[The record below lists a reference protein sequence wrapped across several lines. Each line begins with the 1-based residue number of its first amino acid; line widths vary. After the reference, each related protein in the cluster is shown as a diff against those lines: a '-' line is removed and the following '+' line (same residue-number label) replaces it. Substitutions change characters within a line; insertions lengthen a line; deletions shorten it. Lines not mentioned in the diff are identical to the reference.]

1 MASNMPRQ
9 DIMYEIMERL
19 GSHSVRGAHRDDCI
33 MWTGARAG
41 LSGYGCIRNPLC
53 TYFPS
58 QSTFVRVH
66 RLAYAV
72 FNDLYT
78 FEIPSLDAFGDRL
91 DVSHICHHKLCINP
105 EHLVLEKHVDNGSR
119 QTCLALGACS
129 RNHPIGVDCIIKN

>member
-33 MWTGARAG
+33 MWTGAKAG
-41 LSGYGCIRNPLC
+41 LSGYGCIRNPLY

-58 QSTFVRVH
+58 QSTFVMVH

-72 FNDLYT
+72 FYDYYT
-78 FEIPSLDAFGDRL
+78 FEIPSLDAFGNRL
-91 DVSHICHHKLCINP
+91 DVSHICHHDFYYHNLYI
-105 EHLVLEKHVDNGSR
+105 
-119 QTCLALGACS
+119 
-129 RNHPIGVDCIIKN
+129 